1 MKPPVTAFLA
11 DIVSKHACAVFGKH
25 PLAAD
30 HLEDVGLSTASL
42 VAFKQGLYIG
52 GIGECLSRQSW
63 LKDLAGGIES
73 IPYDHHLL
81 CIGQSGWLMA
91 RLMHSSDAAGRRQYP
106 LVLALHS
113 GDFILLHQIGAVA
126 AAMEE
131 TLEVLRSATGR
142 DVLRQAPAT
151 LAQKLTSLSENVQ
164 LPPGTEARE
173 SWLQHMPGAG
183 PDLEWLW
190 RCCHALMPEGA
201 AAGRARVPIHPGA
214 PWPSA
219 ALWASFMVS
228 LDLNVPFSLV
238 WRSRQDVMDVWL
250 SPPGARVLAGIFAN
264 ASAQPPTTQVPFN
277 IPASIREKADAAL
290 KAWLA
295 QSHLF
300 PSHQEEPAQ
309 ESLLNK
315 VCHNVLAWFKPHSPK

>member
-1 MKPPVTAFLA
+1 MKPPATAFLA
-11 DIVSKHACAVFGKH
+11 DIAPKPACAVFGKH

-30 HLEDVGLSTASL
+30 HLEDVGLSTPSL

-63 LKDLAGGIES
+63 LKDLAGGLES

-91 RLMHSSDAAGRRQYP
+91 RLLHSSDAAGRRQYP

-113 GDFILLHQIGAVA
+113 GDFPLLHQIGGVA

-131 TLEVLRSATGR
+131 TLETLRSATSL
-142 DVLRQAPAT
+142 DVLRQTPAA
-151 LAQKLTSLSENVQ
+151 LAQRLSSLLENAQ
-164 LPPGTEARE
+164 PSPGSEARE
-173 SWLQHMPGAG
+173 SWLQHMPGAA
-183 PDLEWLW
+183 PDREWLW

-219 ALWASFMVS
+219 ALWASFIASLGVS
-228 LDLNVPFSLV
+228 VPMSLV
-238 WRSRQDVMDVWL
+238 WRNHQDVMDVWL
-250 SPPGARVLAGIFAN
+250 SPPGARVLAGLFAD
-264 ASAQPPTTQVPFN
+264 ASSQPPTTQVPFN
-277 IPASIREKADAAL
+277 IPAPIREKADASL
-290 KAWLA
+290 KTWLNQPA
-295 QSHLF
+295 LF
-300 PSHQEEPAQ
+300 PSPQEKPA
-309 ESLLNK
+309 EVGLLNK
-315 VCHNVLAWFKPHSPK
+315 VCHNVLGWFKPHSPK